1 MRKKRL
7 KVSSEKPEMA
17 ETLPDIQ
24 KLFRHYNA
32 LYFDDALGACIVTWA
47 PRMRRSI
54 GICRYIE
61 AGHCEIHMSKS
72 LLKLRSSSDLKN
84 SLLHEMVHAFV
95 WIKQNNKSRRHDN
108 YFWAI
113 ANEINSSRKDDDQRP
128 CSGYNI
134 SDQHM
139 FPDEAETSTVHHW
152 MCKSCGHV
160 IKRDSDRGSCSPSD
174 CFKKTGH
181 EGDCGNLSCEWHR
194 HKKLCSGLH
203 NKAGNSGFR
212 GKQRTV
218 EGVQENGGKLTDIS
232 HVTKQTKRIQP
243 AEEHKPISITQKK
256 STNFCSSVSVK
267 AKCSENLQKYQITCK
282 LKKYNEDSI
291 EKNKSSK
298 RKREVSLIIP
308 WLGVCTD
315 EESEEDTEPLI
326 NKRSVRRM
334 KMKESEERAR
344 QIALTH
350 EVIYLD

>member
-1 MRKKRL
+1 
-7 KVSSEKPEMA
+7 MA

-24 KLFRHYNA
+24 NLFRHYNA
-32 LYFDDALGACIVTWA
+32 LYFDDALGACIVNWA

-54 GICRYIE
+54 GTCRYIE
-61 AGHCEIHMSKS
+61 AGHCEIHMSKP

-84 SLLHEMVHAFV
+84 SLLHEMVHAFL
-95 WIKQNNKSRRHDN
+95 WIKRNNKSRSRHDN
-108 YFWAI
+108 YFWAK
-113 ANEINSSRKDDDQRP
+113 ANEINSSCKNDDQRP

-139 FPDEAETSTVHHW
+139 FHDEAETATVHHW

-160 IKRDSDRGSCSPSD
+160 IKRDMDRGSCSPSD
-174 CFKKTGH
+174 PG
-181 EGDCGNLSCEWHR
+181 GDCGNLSCEWHR

-203 NKAGNSGFR
+203 NKAGISGFR

-218 EGVQENGGKLTDIS
+218 EGAQENDGGKLTDIT
-232 HVTKQTKRIQP
+232 HVSKQTRRIQP
-243 AEEHKPISITQKK
+243 AEDLKPISITQKK
-256 STNFCSSVSVK
+256 STNLCSSVS
-267 AKCSENLQKYQITCK
+267 AKTKSSENLQKYQITCK
-282 LKKYNEDSI
+282 QKKCNEGSI

-315 EESEEDTEPLI
+315 EESEEDKEPLI
-326 NKRSVRRM
+326 NKRSVKRM
-334 KMKESEERAR
+334 KLKESEERAR

-350 EVIYLD
+350 EIIYLD

>member
-1 MRKKRL
+1 
-7 KVSSEKPEMA
+7 MA

-54 GICRYIE
+54 GTCRYIE

-84 SLLHEMVHAFV
+84 SLLHEMIHAFL
-95 WIKQNNKSRRHDN
+95 WIKRNNKSRRHDS

-113 ANEINSSRKDDDQRP
+113 ANEINSSCKDDDQRP
-128 CSGYNI
+128 RSGYNI
-134 SDQHM
+134 NDQHM
-139 FPDEAETSTVHHW
+139 FHDEAETATVHHW

-160 IKRDSDRGSCSPSD
+160 IKRDIDRGSCSPSD
-174 CFKKTGH
+174 CLEKTSHG
-181 EGDCGNLSCEWHR
+181 GDSGNLSCEWH
-194 HKKLCSGLH
+194 S
-203 NKAGNSGFR
+203 S
-212 GKQRTV
+212 
-218 EGVQENGGKLTDIS
+218 GVQENDGGKLTDIS
-232 HVTKQTKRIQP
+232 HVTRQTKRIQP
-243 AEEHKPISITQKK
+243 AEEHNLISRTQKK
-256 STNFCSSVSVK
+256 STNFCSSVSVITK
-267 AKCSENLQKYQITCK
+267 SSENLQKYQTTCK
-282 LKKYNEDSI
+282 QKKPNEGSI

-315 EESEEDTEPLI
+315 EESEEEKEPLI
-326 NKRSVRRM
+326 NKRSVKRM
-334 KMKESEERAR
+334 KLKESEERAR
-344 QIALTH
+344 QIGLTH